1 MSVSRR
7 SFLRAAGAG
16 AGVVALP
23 RLGHGAGNDAANGE
37 ILSRLGVA
45 LYTVREPLKAK
56 PKETLKAIADIGYRY
71 IEGGNPE
78 VWKAAKEV
86 GLKQVSDYAPNYL
99 VTGNRAAW
107 SAPEAGGLLPESYT
121 WEKAVDE
128 AKARG
133 LEYFIVVYLQKAERG
148 GLDVY
153 KGLAAKLNRAGEVC
167 RKAGIQLGYHPH
179 AFEYET
185 MGGGRPIDV
194 LLKETDPTNL
204 ALELDVFWSS
214 IAGVSPLKMLADYK
228 GRVPLLHMKDLTK
241 GTAVQYDETKVP
253 QGAFTEVGNGSVD
266 FAAVLKAAPVAGA
279 RYYYVEQDY
288 STGDPLDSLR
298 TSYATLKKLTGG
310 KA

>member
-1 MSVSRR
+1 MSHSRR
-7 SFLRAAGAG
+7 TFVKAATAGAG
-16 AGVVALP
+16 ALVLARP
-23 RLGHGAGNDAANGE
+23 GHAADEAAGDV
-37 ILSRLGVA
+37 LSHVGVA
-45 LYTVREPLKAK
+45 LYTVRDQLQTK
-56 PKETLKAIADIGYRY
+56 PKETLKAIADMGYRY

-86 GLKQVSDYAPNYL
+86 GLKQVSDYAPTYL

-121 WEKAVDE
+121 WEKAVDD

-153 KGLAAKLNRAGEVC
+153 KGLAAKLNKAGETC
-167 RKAGIQLGYHPH
+167 KKAGLQLAYHPH
-179 AFEYET
+179 NFEYET
-185 MGGGRPIDV
+185 MSGQRPIDV
-194 LLKETDPTNL
+194 LLKETDPKLL

-214 IAGVSPLKMLADYK
+214 IAGVSPAQMMAAYK

-241 GTAVQYDETKVP
+241 GTPVQFDNEKVP
-253 QGAFTEVGNGSVD
+253 HGAFTEVGNGSVD
-266 FAAVLKAAPVAGA
+266 FAAVLKAAPAAGT

-288 STGDPLDSLR
+288 STGDPLESLR
-298 TSYATLKKLTGG
+298 TSYAALKKLSG
-310 KA
+310 AAA